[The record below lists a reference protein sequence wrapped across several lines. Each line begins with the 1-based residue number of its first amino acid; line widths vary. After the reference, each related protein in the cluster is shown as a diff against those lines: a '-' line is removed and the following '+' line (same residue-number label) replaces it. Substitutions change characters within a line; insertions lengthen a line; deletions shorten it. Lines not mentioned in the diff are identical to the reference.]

1 MSSNIGDNRANKNTG
16 NSSTENS
23 NDNNNV
29 HSTKKE
35 TPSLK
40 VAEAEQRDVGRKIVR
55 IDPEI
60 AERLNIT
67 SGDSLEL
74 SSLGKKTS
82 VLNWPA
88 RESDRGKGLIR
99 IDGYTRNKLDVGI
112 NDQVEVKKVISKDAK
127 SITFAPTEPLRIVG
141 AEEYLS
147 EYLNGQL
154 MTKGDTIPL
163 NVMGQRIDLVVI
175 STNPSGPV
183 IINDSTNITVSEESA
198 KAVQVSKEGGVPSIT
213 YEDIGGLGNA
223 VERVREMIELPLRH
237 PELFKRLGVEAP
249 KGVLLHGPPGT
260 GKTLIAKAI
269 ASETNAN
276 FYTIGGPEIMSKYYG
291 ESEEK
296 LRNVF
301 QQAEQNAPSIIFID
315 EIDSIAPKR
324 EEVSGE
330 VERRIVAQLLSLM
343 DGMSTRGK
351 VVVIGATNRIN
362 AIDPALR
369 RPGRFDRE
377 IEIGV
382 PDRNGRLEILQIHTR
397 GMPIAKDVNL
407 EKLADI
413 SHGFVGADLQA
424 LAKEAAIRALRR
436 VLPEVDLSSESI
448 PADTLRKIIVTMQD
462 FMDVIKEM
470 EPSAMREVFV
480 EVPDVKWEDIGGLS
494 TIKQELQEAVE
505 WPLKYQKL
513 FTHADAV
520 PPKGILLYGPPGTGK
535 TLIAKAAAN
544 ESEANFIS
552 IKGPE
557 LLSKWVGES
566 EKGVREV
573 FRKAR
578 QAAPCIIF
586 FDEIDAIAPR
596 RGGDFGDT
604 HVTERL
610 ISQLLTELDG
620 LEILTN
626 VIVIGATNRPD
637 IIDPALLRPGRFDRL
652 LYVPPP
658 DRDSRIQIIKIHT
671 RKKPLADDV
680 NVEQLAD
687 HTEGYTGADIA
698 SLSSAAVMLA
708 LREYISKYKDQKEA
722 DNRVQ
727 ELKIY
732 MGHFEEAMKK
742 IKPLSTQELNI
753 YKRISEQFGKPEI
766 ASSTGGTGSGMSME
780 RGGRG
785 TPDSGIT

>member
-1 MSSNIGDNRANKNTG
+1 MSFDSIDNNDNKKSSNNKG
-16 NSSTENS
+16 NGKAT
-23 NDNNNV
+23 
-29 HSTKKE
+29 
-35 TPSLK
+35 LK
-40 VAEAEQRDVGRKIVR
+40 VAEAEQRDIGRKIVR
-55 IDPEI
+55 IDPD
-60 AERLNIT
+60 AARSLNVMT
-67 SGDSLEL
+67 GDALEL
-74 SSLGKKTS
+74 SSFGKNA
-82 VLNWPA
+82 VLLSWPG
-88 RESDRGKGLIR
+88 RDKDRGTGLVR

-112 NDQVEVKKVISKDAK
+112 GDTIEVKKVESKDAK
-127 SITFAPTEPLRIVG
+127 SITFAPTEPLRIIG
-141 AEEYLS
+141 AEQYLAES
-147 EYLNGQL
+147 LNGQL
-154 MTKGDTIPL
+154 MTKGDIIPL

-175 STNPSGPV
+175 STDPSGPI
-183 IINDSTNITVSEESA
+183 IINDATKVTVSEDSA
-198 KAVQVSKEGGVPSIT
+198 KAVQASQEGKVPSIT
-213 YEDIGGLGNA
+213 YEDIGGIRNEIA
-223 VERVREMIELPLRH
+223 RVREMIELPLRH

-260 GKTLIAKAI
+260 GKTLLARAV
-269 ASETNAN
+269 ANETNAN
-276 FYTIGGPEIMSKYYG
+276 FYSIGGPEIMSKYYG

-301 QQAEQNAPSIIFID
+301 EQAEKNAPSIIFID

-343 DGMSTRGK
+343 DGLKSRGK
-351 VVVIGATNRIN
+351 VVVIGATNRVN

-377 IEIGV
+377 LEIGV
-382 PDRNGRLEILQIHTR
+382 PDREGRLEILQIHTR
-397 GMPIAKDVNL
+397 GMPLAKDVNL

-413 SHGFVGADLQA
+413 SHGFVGADLQS
-424 LAKEAAIRALRR
+424 LSKEAGMRSLRR
-436 VLPEVDLSSESI
+436 ILPNIDLSSESI
-448 PADTLRKIIVTMQD
+448 PSDTLRKIIVTMND

-480 EVPDVKWEDIGGLS
+480 EIPDISWDDIGGLES
-494 TIKQELQEAVE
+494 IKQEMQEAVE
-505 WPLKYQKL
+505 WPLKYQGI
-513 FTHADAV
+513 FTFADAV

-535 TLIAKAAAN
+535 TLMAKAAAN

-566 EKGVREV
+566 EKGVREI

-586 FDEIDAIAPR
+586 FDEIDAIAPK
-596 RGGDFGDT
+596 RGGDFGDS

-626 VIVIGATNRPD
+626 VVVIGATNRPD
-637 IIDPALLRPGRFDRL
+637 IVDAALLRPGRFDRL

-658 DRDSRIQIIKIHT
+658 DRDSRIQIIKIHIK
-671 RKKPLADDV
+671 KKPLDDSV
-680 NVEQLAD
+680 DIEKLAD
-687 HTEGYTGADIA
+687 QTEGYTGADIA

-708 LREYISKYKDQKEA
+708 LREHVSKYKDPKEA
-722 DNRVQ
+722 EEHKE
-727 ELKIY
+727 ELKIH
-732 MGHFEEAMKK
+732 MTHFEDAMKESR
-742 IKPLSTQELNI
+742 PLSTQELNM
-753 YKRISEQFGKPEI
+753 YKIIAEQFGKPDV
-766 ASSTGGTGSGMSME
+766 ASKTKGPELQKGFIS
-780 RGGRG
+780 
-785 TPDSGIT
+785 

>member
-1 MSSNIGDNRANKNTG
+1 
-16 NSSTENS
+16 
-23 NDNNNV
+23 
-29 HSTKKE
+29 
-35 TPSLK
+35 
-40 VAEAEQRDVGRKIVR
+40 
-55 IDPEI
+55 
-60 AERLNIT
+60 
-67 SGDSLEL
+67 
-74 SSLGKKTS
+74 
-82 VLNWPA
+82 
-88 RESDRGKGLIR
+88 
-99 IDGYTRNKLDVGI
+99 
-112 NDQVEVKKVISKDAK
+112 
-127 SITFAPTEPLRIVG
+127 
-141 AEEYLS
+141 
-147 EYLNGQL
+147 
-154 MTKGDTIPL
+154 
-163 NVMGQRIDLVVI
+163 MGQRIDLVVI

-183 IINDSTNITVSEESA
+183 IVSDSTKITVSEESA
-198 KAVQVSKEGGVPSIT
+198 KAVQVSKEGEVPSIT
-213 YEDIGGLGNA
+213 YEDIGGLGDA
-223 VERVREMIELPLRH
+223 VGRVREMIELPLRH

-260 GKTLIAKAI
+260 GKTLLAKAV
-269 ASETNAN
+269 ANETNTN

-296 LRNVF
+296 LRNIF
-301 QQAEQNAPSIIFID
+301 EQAEKNAPSIIFID

-351 VVVIGATNRIN
+351 VVVIGATNRVN

-397 GMPIAKDVNL
+397 GMPLAKDVNL
-407 EKLADI
+407 EKIADI

-424 LAKEAAIRALRR
+424 LAKESAIRALRR
-436 VLPEVDLSSESI
+436 VLPEIDLSSESI

-480 EVPDVKWEDIGGLS
+480 EVPDIKWEDIGGLLS
-494 TIKQELQEAVE
+494 IKQELQEAVE
-505 WPLKYQKL
+505 WPLKYQGV
-513 FTHADAV
+513 FTYADAI

-535 TLIAKAAAN
+535 TLMAKAAAN

-596 RGGDFGDT
+596 RGGDFGDS

-626 VIVIGATNRPD
+626 VVVIAATNRPD

-671 RKKPLADDV
+671 KKKPLADDV
-680 NVEQLAD
+680 NIEKLAD

-708 LREYISKYKDQKEA
+708 LREHISKYKDAKEA
-722 DNRVQ
+722 DNHVQ
-727 ELKIY
+727 ELKIH
-732 MGHFEEAMKK
+732 MNHFEEAMKK
-742 IKPLSTQELNI
+742 IRPLSTQELNM

-766 ASSTGGTGSGMSME
+766 AQIRGEGGTASGRRDASDP
-780 RGGRG
+780 R
-785 TPDSGIT
+785 IL

>member
-1 MSSNIGDNRANKNTG
+1 MSSNIGDNRANNNTG
-16 NSSTENS
+16 NTSTENS

-35 TPSLK
+35 TLSLK
-40 VAEAEQRDVGRKIVR
+40 VAEAEHRDVGRKIVR

-60 AERLNIT
+60 AERLNIST
-67 SGDSLEL
+67 GDALEL
-74 SSLGKKTS
+74 SSLGKKNT
-82 VLNWPA
+82 VLSWPA
-88 RESDRGKGLIR
+88 KDTDRGKGLIR

-112 NDQVEVKKVISKDAK
+112 NDTVEIRKVETKDAK

-141 AEEYLS
+141 AEQYLG

-183 IINDSTNITVSEESA
+183 IINDSTNIKVSEESA
-198 KAVQVSKEGGVPSIT
+198 KAIQISKEGGVPSIT

-260 GKTLIAKAI
+260 GKTLLAKAI
-269 ASETNAN
+269 ASETNSN

-596 RGGDFGDT
+596 RGGDFGDS

-722 DNRVQ
+722 DNRVH
-727 ELKIY
+727 ELKIQ

-742 IKPLSTQELNI
+742 IRPLSTQELNI

-766 ASSTGGTGSGMSME
+766 ASSIGGGGSME
-780 RGGRG
+780 RSGRS

>member
-1 MSSNIGDNRANKNTG
+1 
-16 NSSTENS
+16 
-23 NDNNNV
+23 
-29 HSTKKE
+29 
-35 TPSLK
+35 
-40 VAEAEQRDVGRKIVR
+40 VGRKIARV
-55 IDPEI
+55 DPKV

-67 SGDSLEL
+67 SGDALEL
-74 SSLGKKTS
+74 SSLGKKTT
-82 VLNWPA
+82 VLSWPA
-88 RESDRGKGLIR
+88 RSSDTGSGLIR
-99 IDGYTRNKLDVGI
+99 IDGYTRNKLDIGI
-112 NDQVEVKKVISKDAK
+112 NDQVEVKKVQSKEAK

-141 AEEYLS
+141 AEEYLT

-163 NVMGQRIDLVVI
+163 SVMGQRIDLVVI

-183 IINDSTNITVSEESA
+183 IVTPSTKITVSEESA

-213 YEDIGGLGNA
+213 YEDIGGLGDA
-223 VERVREMIELPLRH
+223 VDRVREMIELPLRH

-260 GKTLIAKAI
+260 GKTLLAKAV
-269 ASETNAN
+269 ANETNAN

-301 QQAEQNAPSIIFID
+301 QQAEKNAPSIIFID

-324 EEVSGE
+324 EEVTGE

-351 VVVIGATNRIN
+351 VVVIGATNRVN
-362 AIDPALR
+362 AVDPALR

-397 GMPIAKDVNL
+397 GMPLAKDVKL
-407 EKLADI
+407 EKLADM

-424 LAKEAAIRALRR
+424 LSKEAAIRALRR
-436 VLPEVDLSSESI
+436 VLPEVDLTSESI
-448 PADTLRKIIVTMQD
+448 PAETLKKIIVTMQD
-462 FMDVIKEM
+462 YLDVIREM

-494 TIKQELQEAVE
+494 SIKQELQEAVE
-505 WPLKYQKL
+505 WPLKYQRI
-513 FTHADAV
+513 FTYADAT

-535 TLIAKAAAN
+535 TLMAKAAAN

-557 LLSKWVGES
+557 LISKWVGES

-578 QAAPCIIF
+578 QAAPCIVF
-586 FDEIDAIAPR
+586 FDEIDAVAPR
-596 RGGDFGDT
+596 RGADFGDS

-620 LEILTN
+620 LEVLTN
-626 VIVIGATNRPD
+626 VIVIAATNRPD
-637 IIDPALLRPGRFDRL
+637 IIDTALLRPGRFDRL
-652 LYVPPP
+652 LYVPSP
-658 DRDSRIQIIKIHT
+658 DKESRIQIIKIHT
-671 RKKPLADDV
+671 KKKPLAADV
-680 NVEQLAD
+680 DVGKLAD
-687 HTEGYTGADIA
+687 LTDRYTGADIS

-708 LREYISKYKDQKEA
+708 LREHISKYKDPKVA
-722 DNRVQ
+722 DTHVQ
-727 ELKIY
+727 ELKIH
-732 MGHFEEAMKK
+732 MRHFEEAVNK
-742 IKPLSTQELNI
+742 IRPLSAQELNM
-753 YKRISEQFGKPEI
+753 YKGISEQFGKPDLGI
-766 ASSTGGTGSGMSME
+766 PPAGNIGT
-780 RGGRG
+780 R
-785 TPDSGIT
+785 

>member
-1 MSSNIGDNRANKNTG
+1 MSSNTDSDDTIKGSPRNGSPR
-16 NSSTENS
+16 
-23 NDNNNV
+23 
-29 HSTKKE
+29 KE
-35 TPSLK
+35 SGRGITLK
-40 VAEAEQRDVGRKIVR
+40 VAEAEQRDVGRKIARV
-55 IDPEI
+55 DPDVIEQ
-60 AERLNIT
+60 LNIT
-67 SGDSLEL
+67 SGDALEL
-74 SSLGKKTS
+74 ASLGKKTT
-82 VLNWPA
+82 VLSWPA
-88 RESDRGKGLIR
+88 RSNDSGKGLIR
-99 IDGYTRNKLDVGI
+99 IDGYTRNRLDVGV
-112 NDQVEVKKVISKDAK
+112 NDQIEVKRVESKDAN

-141 AEEYLS
+141 AEEYLA

-163 NVMGQRIDLVVI
+163 NVMGQRVDLVVI

-183 IINDSTNITVSEESA
+183 IVNESTKVTVSEESA

-223 VERVREMIELPLRH
+223 VGRVREMIELPLRH

-260 GKTLIAKAI
+260 GKTLLAKAV
-269 ASETNAN
+269 ANETNAN
-276 FYTIGGPEIMSKYYG
+276 FYTIGGPEIMSKFYG

-301 QQAEQNAPSIIFID
+301 EQAEKNAPSIIFID

-343 DGMSTRGK
+343 DGMSSRGK
-351 VVVIGATNRIN
+351 VVVIGATNRVN

-397 GMPIAKDVNL
+397 GMPLAEDVNL

-424 LAKEAAIRALRR
+424 LAREAAIRALRR
-436 VLPEVDLSSESI
+436 VLPKIDLSAESI
-448 PADTLRKIIVTMQD
+448 PGETLNRIIVKMDD
-462 FMDVIKEM
+462 FMDVIREM
-470 EPSAMREVFV
+470 EPSALREVFV
-480 EVPDVKWEDIGGLS
+480 EVPDIKWENIGGLNEV
-494 TIKQELQEAVE
+494 KQELREAVE
-505 WPLKYQKL
+505 WPLKYQGI
-513 FTHADAV
+513 FSYADAT

-535 TLIAKAAAN
+535 TLLAKAAAN

-566 EKGVREV
+566 EKGVREI

-578 QAAPCIIF
+578 QAAPCLIF
-586 FDEIDAIAPR
+586 FDEVDAIAPR
-596 RGGDFGDT
+596 RGGSFGGDS

-626 VIVIGATNRPD
+626 VVVIAATNRPD

-658 DRDSRIQIIKIHT
+658 DRDSRLQIIKIHT
-671 RKKPLADDV
+671 KKKPLAEDV
-680 NVEQLAD
+680 DIEKLAD
-687 HTEGYTGADIA
+687 LTDGYTRADIA

-708 LREYISKYKDQKEA
+708 LREHVSKYKDPKEA
-722 DNRVQ
+722 DSHIQ
-727 ELKIY
+727 ELKIQ
-732 MGHFEEAMKK
+732 MKHFEEAMKK
-742 IKPLSTQELNI
+742 IRPLSTQELAM
-753 YKRISEQFGKPEI
+753 YKSISEQFGKPDFKEGVQRREI
-766 ASSTGGTGSGMSME
+766 SEPGLA
-780 RGGRG
+780 
-785 TPDSGIT
+785 

>member
-1 MSSNIGDNRANKNTG
+1 MSSNLDKD
-16 NSSTENS
+16 
-23 NDNNNV
+23 DNNTDN
-29 HSTKKE
+29 KDIDRAKRE
-35 TPSLK
+35 TPKAVSLK
-40 VAEAEQRDVGRKIVR
+40 VSEAEQRDVGRKIARV
-55 IDPEI
+55 DPQV
-60 AERLNIT
+60 AEHLNIT
-67 SGDSLEL
+67 SGDALEL
-74 SSLGKKTS
+74 TSLGKKTT
-82 VLNWPA
+82 VLSWPA
-88 RESDRGKGLIR
+88 RSGDSGKSLIR

-112 NDQVEVKKVISKDAK
+112 NDQIEVKRVESKDAK

-141 AEEYLS
+141 AEEYLA

-154 MTKGDTIPL
+154 MTKGDTVPI

-183 IINDSTNITVSEESA
+183 IISDSTKITVSEESA
-198 KAVQVSKEGGVPSIT
+198 KAVQVSREGGAPSIT
-213 YEDIGGLGNA
+213 YEDIGGLGDA
-223 VERVREMIELPLRH
+223 VGRVREMIELPLRH

-260 GKTLIAKAI
+260 GKTLLAKAV

-296 LRNVF
+296 LRNLF
-301 QQAEQNAPSIIFID
+301 QQAEKNAPSIIFID

-343 DGMSTRGK
+343 DGMSSRGK
-351 VVVIGATNRIN
+351 VVVIGATNRVN

-382 PDRNGRLEILQIHTR
+382 PDRNGRLEVLQIHTR
-397 GMPIAKDVNL
+397 GMPLAKDVNL

-413 SHGFVGADLQA
+413 SHGFVGADLQS
-424 LAKEAAIRALRR
+424 LAKEAAMRALRR
-436 VLPEVDLSSESI
+436 VLPEIDLSSESI
-448 PADTLRKIIVTMQD
+448 PAETLRKIIVTMQD
-462 FMDVIKEM
+462 FTDVVKEM

-480 EVPDVKWEDIGGLS
+480 EVPDVRWEDIGGLS
-494 TIKQELQEAVE
+494 SIKQELQEAVE
-505 WPLKYQKL
+505 WPLKYQGV
-513 FTHADAV
+513 FTYADAT

-535 TLIAKAAAN
+535 TLMAKAAAN

-566 EKGVREV
+566 EKGVGEV

-596 RGGDFGDT
+596 RGGGFSGDS

-626 VIVIGATNRPD
+626 VLVIAATNRPD
-637 IIDPALLRPGRFDRL
+637 IIDAALLRPGRFDRL
-652 LYVPPP
+652 LYVPSP

-671 RKKPLADDV
+671 KKKPLADDV
-680 NVEQLAD
+680 NIEKLAD
-687 HTEGYTGADIA
+687 HTDRYTGADIA

-708 LREYISKYKDQKEA
+708 LREHISKYKDPKEA
-722 DNRVQ
+722 DNHTQ
-727 ELKIY
+727 ELKLH
-732 MGHFEEAMKK
+732 MRHFEEAIKK
-742 IKPLSTQELNI
+742 IRPLSTQELNM
-753 YKRISEQFGKPEI
+753 YKGIADQFGKPDLRTTATE
-766 ASSTGGTGSGMSME
+766 SVGTA
-780 RGGRG
+780 
-785 TPDSGIT
+785 

>member
-1 MSSNIGDNRANKNTG
+1 MSSNIGDNRANNNRRNT
-16 NSSTENS
+16 STKNS
-23 NDNNNV
+23 NDNV

-35 TPSLK
+35 TLSLK

-60 AERLNIT
+60 AERLNIST
-67 SGDSLEL
+67 GDALEL
-74 SSLGKKTS
+74 SSLGKKNT
-82 VLNWPA
+82 VLSWPA
-88 RESDRGKGLIR
+88 KDTDRGKGLIR

-112 NDQVEVKKVISKDAK
+112 NDTVEIRKVETKDAK

-141 AEEYLS
+141 AEQYLG

-163 NVMGQRIDLVVI
+163 
-175 STNPSGPV
+175 
-183 IINDSTNITVSEESA
+183 
-198 KAVQVSKEGGVPSIT
+198 KVSKEGGVPSIT

-382 PDRNGRLEILQIHTR
+382 PDRNSRLEILQIHTR

-462 FMDVIKEM
+462 FMDAIKEM

-505 WPLKYQKL
+505 WPLKYQRL
-513 FTHADAV
+513 FTHAEAV

-596 RGGDFGDT
+596 RGGDFGDS

-658 DRDSRIQIIKIHT
+658 DRDSRIQILKIHT

-680 NVEQLAD
+680 NIEQLAD

-727 ELKIY
+727 ELKIQ
-732 MGHFEEAMKK
+732 MGHFEEALKK
-742 IKPLSTQELNI
+742 IRPLSTQELNI

-766 ASSTGGTGSGMSME
+766 ASSTEGAGSGMSME

>member
-1 MSSNIGDNRANKNTG
+1 MSSNID
-16 NSSTENS
+16 
-23 NDNNNV
+23 DNNVNN
-29 HSTKKE
+29 TKKE
-35 TPSLK
+35 IVSLK
-40 VAEAEQRDVGRKIVR
+40 VAEAEQRDVGRKIAR
-55 IDPEI
+55 IDPEV

-67 SGDSLEL
+67 SGDALEI
-74 SSLGKKTS
+74 SSLGKKTT

-99 IDGYTRNKLDVGI
+99 IDGYIRNKLDVGI
-112 NDQVEVKKVISKDAK
+112 NDQVEVKKVTSKDAK
-127 SITFAPTEPLRIVG
+127 SITLAPTEPLRIVG
-141 AEEYLS
+141 AEDYLT

-163 NVMGQRIDLVVI
+163 NVMGQRVDLVVI

-183 IINDSTNITVSEESA
+183 IINDSTKVTVSEESA
-198 KAVQVSKEGGVPSIT
+198 KAGQVLREGEAPSIT

-223 VERVREMIELPLRH
+223 VDRVREMIELPLRH

-260 GKTLIAKAI
+260 GKTLLAKAV
-269 ASETNAN
+269 ANETNAN

-291 ESEEK
+291 ESEER

-301 QQAEQNAPSIIFID
+301 QQAEKNAPSIIFID

-330 VERRIVAQLLSLM
+330 TERRIVAQLLSLM

-382 PDRNGRLEILQIHTR
+382 PDRNGRLEVLQIHTR

-424 LAKEAAIRALRR
+424 LAKEAAMRALRR
-436 VLPEVDLSSESI
+436 VLPEVDLSTESI
-448 PADTLRKIIVTMQD
+448 PAETLRKIIVTMQD
-462 FMDVIKEM
+462 FLDIIKEM

-494 TIKQELQEAVE
+494 SVKQELQEAVE
-505 WPLKYQKL
+505 WPLKYQGI
-513 FTHADAV
+513 FTYADAT

-586 FDEIDAIAPR
+586 FDEMDAIAPR

-604 HVTERL
+604 HVTERV

-637 IIDPALLRPGRFDRL
+637 IIDAALLRPGRFDRL

-671 RKKPLADDV
+671 NKKPLADDV
-680 NVEQLAD
+680 NIEQLAD

-708 LREYISKYKDQKEA
+708 VREYVSKYKDQKEA
-722 DNRVQ
+722 DSRVK
-727 ELKIY
+727 ELKIQ
-732 MGHFEEAMKK
+732 MRHFEEAMKK
-742 IKPLSTQELNI
+742 IRPLSTQELNI
-753 YKRISEQFGKPEI
+753 YKRISEQFGKPEL
-766 ASSTGGTGSGMSME
+766 ASSTRGGAGMPME
-780 RGGRG
+780 RGGG
-785 TPDSGIT
+785 SEGGAADSAIT